1 MDTKR
6 CALMRQTWYDAAKK
20 RMKDG
25 ERLAFY
31 EMCFEYEFY
40 GREPEEDLF
49 NFDGAMLL
57 FEVVKDALEADR
69 AKADNIAL
77 RNRRNGMLGGRPRK
91 NPVVDD
97 PGASA
102 GSRNLSNLTNPKKP
116 SENPENPRGNFGV
129 STTLH
134 YTTQQD
140 KSLERSLSLRKRK
153 RHTDM
158 ERYERFCVMFVFFCA
173 GAIDPAAETD
183 LFYNYYGARDWKA
196 SGGVV
201 IKDRVKLAQTWTVKD
216 ANPGLIAARDIYS
229 GLIRALDPEEPEL
242 LTEFVAM
249 VKDDAAKHVT
259 IRMRNSNAIQDILER
274 RYIAAMSIYFRDV
287 LKLDG
292 YSLFYEIVH

>member
-20 RMKDG
+20 RMKEG

-40 GREPEEDLF
+40 GKLPEEELF
-49 NFDGAMLL
+49 NFDGALLL
-57 FEVVKDALEADR
+57 FEVVKDALDADR
-69 AKADNIAL
+69 SKADNIAL

-91 NPVVDD
+91 SDQEPSAA
-97 PGASA
+97 PGD
-102 GSRNLSNLTNPKKP
+102 LSKSTNPEKP
-116 SENPENPRGNFGV
+116 SQNRENPSGYFGV

-140 KSLERSLSLRKRK
+140 KAQNRSLSLRKRK

-158 ERYERFCVMFVFFCA
+158 ETYERFCVMFVFFCA
-173 GAIDPAAETD
+173 GAIDPAAETE

-201 IKDRVKLAQTWTVKD
+201 IKDRVKLAQTWNIKD
-216 ANPGLIAARDIYS
+216 ANGGLIAARDIYA
-229 GLIRALDPEEPEL
+229 GLINAIDPEEPEL
-242 LTEFVAM
+242 LTDFVAM

-259 IRMRNSNAIQDILER
+259 IRMRNSTALQDILEQ
-274 RYIAAMSIYFRDV
+274 RYLAPLSVYFRDV

-292 YSLFYEIVH
+292 YSLFYDIVR

>member
-20 RMKDG
+20 RMKEG

-40 GREPEEDLF
+40 GKLPEEELF
-49 NFDGAMLL
+49 NFDGALLL
-57 FEVVKDALEADR
+57 FEVVKDALDADR
-69 AKADNIAL
+69 TKADNIAL
-77 RNRRNGMLGGRPRK
+77 RNRRNGILGGRPRK
-91 NPVVDD
+91 SDQES
-97 PGASA
+97 SA
-102 GSRNLSNLTNPKKP
+102 VSGNLSNSTNPAKP
-116 SENPENPRGNFGV
+116 SQNPENPGGLFGV

-140 KSLERSLSLRKRK
+140 KSPKGSLSMRRRK

-158 ERYERFCVMFVFFCA
+158 ETYERFCVMFVFFCA

-196 SGGVV
+196 SGGVI
-201 IKDRVKLAQTWTVKD
+201 IKDRVKLAQTWTIKD

-229 GLIRALDPEEPEL
+229 GLIRAIDPEEPEL
-242 LTEFVAM
+242 LCDFVAM

-259 IRMRNSNAIQDILER
+259 IRMRNSTALQDILEQ
-274 RYIAAMSIYFRDV
+274 RYLAQLSVYFRDV

-292 YSLFYEIVH
+292 YSLFYDIMR

>member
-20 RMKDG
+20 RMKEG

-40 GREPEEDLF
+40 GKLPEEELF
-49 NFDGAMLL
+49 NFDGALLL
-57 FEVVKDALEADR
+57 FEVVKDALDSDR
-69 AKADNIAL
+69 TKADNIAL

-91 NPVVDD
+91 SDQE
-97 PGASA
+97 ASA
-102 GSRNLSNLTNPKKP
+102 HQNNLSKSTNPEKP
-116 SENPENPRGNFGV
+116 SDNRENRSGYFGV

-140 KSLERSLSLRKRK
+140 KAPNRSLSLRKRK

-158 ERYERFCVMFVFFCA
+158 ERYERFCVMFVFFCG
-173 GAIDPAAETD
+173 GALDPAAETD

-201 IKDRVKLAQTWTVKD
+201 IKDRVKLAQTWNIKD
-216 ANPGLIAARDIYS
+216 ANGGLIAARDIYA
-229 GLIRALDPEEPEL
+229 GLINAIDPEEPEL
-242 LTEFVAM
+242 LTDFVAM

-259 IRMRNSNAIQDILER
+259 IRMRNSTALQDILEQ
-274 RYIAAMSIYFRDV
+274 RYLAPLSVYFRDV

-292 YSLFYEIVH
+292 YSLFYDIVR

>member
-20 RMKDG
+20 RMKEG

-40 GREPEEDLF
+40 GKVPEEELF
-49 NFDGAMLL
+49 NFDGALLL
-57 FEVVKDALEADR
+57 FEVVKDALDADR
-69 AKADNIAL
+69 SKADNIAL

-91 NPVVDD
+91 SD
-97 PGASA
+97 PEPSA
-102 GSRNLSNLTNPKKP
+102 ARDELSNSTNPKKP
-116 SENPENPRGNFGV
+116 SDNPGNPSGYFGD

-140 KSLERSLSLRKRK
+140 KSPKGSLSMRRRK

-158 ERYERFCVMFVFFCA
+158 ERYERFCVMFVFFCG
-173 GAIDPAAETD
+173 GAIDPAAETE

-201 IKDRVKLAQTWTVKD
+201 IKDRVKLAQTWNIKE
-216 ANPGLIAARDIYS
+216 ANGGLIAARDIYS
-229 GLIRALDPEEPEL
+229 GLIRAIDPEEPEL
-242 LTEFVAM
+242 LTDFVAM

-259 IRMRNSNAIQDILER
+259 IRMRNSTALQDILEQQ
-274 RYIAAMSIYFRDV
+274 YLAPLSVYFRDV

-292 YSLFYEIVH
+292 YSLFYDIVR

>member
-20 RMKDG
+20 RMKEG

-40 GREPEEDLF
+40 GKLPEEELF
-49 NFDGAMLL
+49 NFDGALLL
-57 FEVVKDALEADR
+57 FEVVKDALDADR
-69 AKADNIAL
+69 SKADNIAL

-91 NPVVDD
+91 SDQEP
-97 PGASA
+97 SA
-102 GSRNLSNLTNPKKP
+102 DSGGLSKSTNPEKP
-116 SENPENPRGNFGV
+116 NQNRENPSGYFGV

-140 KSLERSLSLRKRK
+140 KAQNRSLSLRKRK

-173 GAIDPAAETD
+173 GAIDPGAETE

-201 IKDRVKLAQTWTVKD
+201 IKDRVKLAQTWSVKD
-216 ANPGLIAARDIYS
+216 ANGGLIAARDIYA
-229 GLIRALDPEEPEL
+229 GLIHAIDPEEPEL
-242 LTEFVAM
+242 LTDFVAM

-259 IRMRNSNAIQDILER
+259 IRMRNSTALQDILEQ
-274 RYIAAMSIYFRDV
+274 RYLAPLSVYFRDV

-292 YSLFYEIVH
+292 YSLFYDIVR

>member
-1 MDTKR
+1 METKR

-20 RMKDG
+20 RMKEG

-40 GREPEEDLF
+40 GKVPEEELF
-49 NFDGAMLL
+49 NFDGALLL
-57 FEVVKDALEADR
+57 FEVVKDALDADR
-69 AKADNIAL
+69 NKADNIAL

-91 NPVVDD
+91 SDREDPARQDD
-97 PGASA
+97 
-102 GSRNLSNLTNPKKP
+102 LSNSTNPEKP
-116 SENPENPRGNFGV
+116 SDNPENPSGYFGV

-140 KSLERSLSLRKRK
+140 KAQNRSLSLRRRK

-173 GAIDPAAETD
+173 GAIDPAAETE

-201 IKDRVKLAQTWTVKD
+201 IKDRVKLAQTWNIKD

-229 GLIRALDPEEPEL
+229 GLIRAIDPEEPEL
-242 LTEFVAM
+242 LTDFVAM

-259 IRMRNSNAIQDILER
+259 IRMRNSTALQDILEQ
-274 RYIAAMSIYFRDV
+274 RYLAPLSVYFRDV

-292 YSLFYEIVH
+292 YSLFYNIVR

>member
-20 RMKDG
+20 RMKEG

-40 GREPEEDLF
+40 GKLPEEELF
-49 NFDGAMLL
+49 NFDGALLL
-57 FEVVKDALEADR
+57 FEVVKDALDADR
-69 AKADNIAL
+69 NKADNIAL

-91 NPVVDD
+91 SDQEPSARPDD
-97 PGASA
+97 
-102 GSRNLSNLTNPKKP
+102 LSKSTNPEKP
-116 SENPENPRGNFGV
+116 SDNPENRSGYFGV

-140 KSLERSLSLRKRK
+140 KSPKGSLSMRRRK

-201 IKDRVKLAQTWTVKD
+201 IKDRVKLAQTWNIKE
-216 ANPGLIAARDIYS
+216 ANGGLIAARDIYA
-229 GLIRALDPEEPEL
+229 GLIRAIDPEEFEL
-242 LTEFVAM
+242 LTDFVAM

-259 IRMRNSNAIQDILER
+259 IRMRNSTALQDILEQ
-274 RYIAAMSIYFRDV
+274 RYLAPLSVYFRDV

-292 YSLFYEIVH
+292 YSLFYDIVR